1 LLDALVEHLPSVN
14 LDDEPDE
21 IKVAIVGRP
30 NVGKS
35 SLLNAFVGENR
46 AIVSPFLARRAMPST
61 CR

>member
-1 LLDALVEHLPSVN
+1 MPWWSTYPKPVN
-14 LDDEPDE
+14 LDDEPEE

-35 SLLNAFVGENR
+35 SLLNAFVGESR
-46 AIVSPFLARRAMPST
+46 AIVSPFRARRGMRSI